1 MSGYILCQ
9 VKKAEKPFYIENIST
24 NIYSIEE
31 LCYYLYNN
39 LYLVDSSL
47 ISSKLCT
54 WLEEELEL
62 PKLAAKLK
70 PYIGREAGL
79 EEVLYPI
86 FKEINYLAYEE
97 LKTLNGRIEAR
108 KREPEEIR
116 EKRKGDALMEN
127 RMYVNA
133 LRVYQKLLEHG
144 GKEITGEMRERI
156 LHNQG
161 CAYGYLFQMDKA
173 LDCFW
178 KAWKENHSVKAAI
191 KVYLLALP
199 PVFTVVKNTG
209 NDRKELKQMKGVI
222 QETDQALKNFAGL
235 PEQHI
240 VSGETDRILEDL
252 KENITEVPALK
263 AVQEVPA
270 GSARLL
276 LYIRILPQTENRG
289 NRSGPVRY
297 WSLSDRYRKVSFVER
312 KQRKTE

>member
-116 EKRKGDALMEN
+116 EKRKGDVLMEN

-133 LRVYQKLLEHG
+133 LRVYQKLMENG
-144 GKEITGEMRERI
+144 GKEITKEMRERI

-161 CAYGYLFQMDKA
+161 CAYSYLFQMEKA
-173 LDCFW
+173 VECFQEAYDLG
-178 KAWKENHSVKAAI
+178 KKDEELKC
-191 KVYLLALP
+191 YLLAYRSIKTPIEYTSRL
-199 PVFTVVKNTG
+199 T
-209 NDRKELKQMKGVI
+209 ELSVSEEMKAQI
-222 QETDQALKNFAGL
+222 QEALDKFAKK
-235 PEQHI
+235 PETPVYSQH
-240 VSGETDRILEDL
+240 VDTMLEGFTR
-252 KENITEVPALK
+252 EYHRST
-263 AVQEVPA
+263 
-270 GSARLL
+270 GS
-276 LYIRILPQTENRG
+276 
-289 NRSGPVRY
+289 
-297 WSLSDRYRKVSFVER
+297 
-312 KQRKTE
+312 

>member
-47 ISSKLCT
+47 ISSKLCA
-54 WLEEELEL
+54 WLE
-62 PKLAAKLK
+62 
-70 PYIGREAGL
+70 
-79 EEVLYPI
+79 
-86 FKEINYLAYEE
+86 EE

-178 KAWKENHSVKAAI
+178 KAWKENHSEKAM
-191 KVYLLALP
+191 KVYLLAYRS
-199 PVFTVVKNTG
+199 VHSEEEY
-209 NDRKELKQMKGVI
+209 RKRQEELKTDERVI

-252 KENITEVPALK
+252 TREYHRST
-263 AVQEVPA
+263 
-270 GSARLL
+270 GS
-276 LYIRILPQTENRG
+276 
-289 NRSGPVRY
+289 
-297 WSLSDRYRKVSFVER
+297 
-312 KQRKTE
+312 